1 MGGAGCVGRV
11 GSWVDFGLTLAP
23 RIEAARKKADARTR
37 QPYVLRL
44 LHTMTYRI
52 VGKMKVT
59 AILPDDL
66 VADVRHLAR
75 GKTLTDSL
83 RTALEDWTRNKRA
96 VALARGVRKNPLTF
110 TKPARQGTLRELN
123 RR

>member
-1 MGGAGCVGRV
+1 MADTAVGFEGLAAV
-11 GSWVDFGLTLAP
+11 GSGTRGGSVRGL
-23 RIEAARKKADARTR
+23 R
-37 QPYVLRL
+37 
-44 LHTMTYRI
+44 HTMAYRV
-52 VGKMKVT
+52 VGTMKVT

-96 VALARGVRKNPLTF
+96 VALARAVRKKPLIF
-110 TKPARQGTLRELN
+110 TKNARQGMLRELN

>member
-1 MGGAGCVGRV
+1 MV
-11 GSWVDFGLTLAP
+11 LLQLARYDDP
-23 RIEAARKKADARTR
+23 SYHH
-37 QPYVLRL
+37 P
-44 LHTMTYRI
+44 
-52 VGKMKVT
+52 MKVT
-59 AILPDDL
+59 AILPDEL

-96 VALARGVRKNPLTF
+96 VTLAQAVRKKPLSF
-110 TKPARQGTLRELN
+110 TKTAREGGLRELN